1 MDIKYK
7 KEYERKKWAEN
18 FIKELQKECGGKLML
33 ADSNDPKIKAWT
45 ELFESVPREII
56 KDMIKE

>member
-18 FIKELQKECGGKLML
+18 LIKELEKECGGKLTL
-33 ADSNDPKIKAWT
+33 ADDSDDPNIKAMSKM
-45 ELFESVPREII
+45 LESVPREKIPN
-56 KDMIKE
+56 